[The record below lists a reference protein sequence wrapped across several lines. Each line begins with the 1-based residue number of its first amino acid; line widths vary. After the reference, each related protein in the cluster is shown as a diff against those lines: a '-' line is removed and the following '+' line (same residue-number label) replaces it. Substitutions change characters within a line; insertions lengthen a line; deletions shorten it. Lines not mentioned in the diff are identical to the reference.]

1 MALISIQEAAQRIGA
16 TEALIHRWIRQGFL
30 KGYVRSETELSATT
44 GILLSDGGTLALL
57 AETNL
62 MVDSEELDDV
72 AETEGWL
79 LLAAGSFEED

>member
-16 TEALIHRWIRQGFL
+16 TEDLIHSWIRQGFL

-44 GILLSDGGTLALL
+44 GIPPRDRGTIATLTEA
-57 AETNL
+57 NL
-62 MVDSEELDDV
+62 MVDVEELDDV

-79 LLAAGSFEED
+79 LVAADSFEKD